1 MVKEFVGT
9 LNGCGALGALSKSAS
24 DKIKKNSS
32 AIAQVLRK
40 AKRLNGLAGLGDT
53 ASKSD
58 VVTVQESIEL
68 LNKDN
73 GLMND
78 DEIRAWVYY
87 KRTLGV
93 PMTGWEKYF
102 CKGKGNNDKLLVTTK
117 ATKIDDQNGVF
128 LKTVPKNTTLG
139 ALSPLKESDSVY
151 SFIDKTGNTCIV
163 AKDKVKVVDNPYKAD
178 QSEVDKMVKDGV
190 LFYNN
195 GNYLP
200 YAVYVFANSYDRLLE
215 LEQDKDFILKKYG
228 QRVFDAHKA
237 AIDNNK
243 PKQLS
248 FLDPIKDNR
257 PYISPLSEFAS
268 RFCVTELAE
277 TAPMEINSYE
287 ESLHVLYGRFLW
299 RSLPKETFLYSNITG
314 PDIVN
319 VCFDK
324 KKKPRGYDDKAWELY
339 VGRCYSELD
348 RVFVI
353 FIDTC
358 LTVADRQR
366 LDMQWNREFNGYPAI
381 PSNKV
386 PIALPMSRVVRGG
399 TFELRPAQREG
410 VAFIELAQSGC
421 VAFDVGVGKT
431 FTAIAE
437 VMCAMQQGR
446 CKRPLIAVPNSTYQ
460 NWITEII
467 GKGSVKGLLAG
478 CGITINNWFNLGADI
493 TAKESDIKDN
503 SITLVTKEGF
513 VRLGFTEDLEDDLAK
528 ELKED
533 LLPASDRDG
542 ASGGKAD
549 AKTLERIQNI
559 LGRGNKG
566 SRLDFDKCGFDYVV
580 IDEAHNYRNI
590 FSKVQADTS
599 KKTRSYKT
607 VTLGKPSD
615 IGLSAFIFCNYVQRK
630 FGGNVM
636 LLTATPFSNAP
647 MEVFSMLSLVAQDDL
662 HRRHLNNV
670 HRFFET
676 FVNETYDE
684 VVGAD
689 LNIKNAW
696 TVHSF
701 KNRVVLQN
709 LLYSKFDYKTGD
721 EANVKRPN
729 KINIPLLYQQGKM
742 LDKNHQILSY
752 LKMTDRQAK
761 NQQIINAVINNSGM
775 GKGASNVLSGMG
787 SSLNNALSPFLFKL
801 PSNDS
806 DLRSLLSK
814 LGVSAEE
821 IYLINSDPE
830 DAEEFINESPKIR
843 FACECIKSVKD
854 WHESRGE
861 VCSGQIIY
869 ADRGKEY
876 FELIKEYLEDT
887 CGFKQD
893 VEYQIEDEDDKNG
906 KIIKKKVDEV
916 SILDGGTN
924 PNKKNLIMKAFND
937 GVIKVIIGTST
948 IKEGVNLQKRS
959 TVLYNLY
966 PNWNPTDV
974 QQLEGRLYRQ
984 GNTFQFVRIVM
995 PLMQDSMDTFVFQ
1008 KLQEKTDRI
1017 NDIWYKADRGN
1028 VLNVD
1033 ALDPKEVKFALITDI
1048 DQLVKIQIK
1057 KDVEEIDRDLYILND
1072 EKDGLRSFTY
1082 LRDRLNSYRTSLLD
1096 DMRRGLDNM
1105 GRFVPILNPRPTAD
1119 ELKKMPAD
1127 ERKKA
1132 ESVIE
1137 RYDELMKFI
1146 HQTSFDDDKEIIAM
1160 SRRLSNLY
1168 PNYSGS
1174 YAGTFA
1180 EIVKQVAKIEA
1191 GVLEK
1196 RGFNRNSDLQPIIN
1210 AIDYDIKNKE
1220 ADKEYRKSQDY
1231 YQELYDGIVK
1241 KKKEMNIVGKS
1252 IESRIDEFE
1261 HTNYVMQYAFDPT
1274 LELPNNY
1281 LPNPN
1286 EKKLTAKPK
1295 SAPVVEPQ
1303 TDEDDD
1309 ELEML
1314 ELEAEAL
1321 ALELELGS
1329 DSISGIDDMEFY
1341 FDESED
1347 VAIVEGVSEEDHDEA
1362 LAFAKKELDARLGKN
1377 RYRLWSD
1384 WHIGDKWNFIVKRK

>member
-1 MVKEFVGT
+1 MVREFIGT

-24 DKIKKNSS
+24 DKIRKNSS

-58 VVTVQESIEL
+58 IVTVQESIEL

-117 ATKIDDQNGVF
+117 ATKIDDQNSVF
-128 LKTVPKNTTLG
+128 LKVVPKNVTLG
-139 ALSPLKESDSVY
+139 SLNTSIESDSRY
-151 SFIDKTGNTCIV
+151 TFTDKSGNTCIV
-163 AKDKVKVVDNPYKAD
+163 DKNNVKVVDNPYKAD

-190 LFYNN
+190 LFYS
-195 GNYLP
+195 GGRYLP
-200 YAVYVFANSYDRLLE
+200 YAVFVYANSYDRLIDIE
-215 LEQDKDFILKKYG
+215 RDKDFIIKKYG
-228 QRVFDAHKA
+228 QRIYDNHKSV
-237 AIDNNK
+237 IDNNK

-248 FLDPIKDNR
+248 FLDPIKENR
-257 PYISPLSEFAS
+257 PYISPLSEYAKGF
-268 RFCVTELAE
+268 EIEE
-277 TAPMEINSYE
+277 TADAAPIDIKEAT
-287 ESLHVLYGRFLW
+287 SLSEAYKSFLW
-299 RSLPKETFLYSNITG
+299 AKLPKEMFQYSNIG
-314 PDIVN
+314 GYQIVN
-319 VCFDK
+319 VCYYK
-324 KKKPRGYDDKAWELY
+324 SRKPRGYDQDAWELF
-339 VGRCYSELD
+339 VGRCYEELD
-348 RVFVI
+348 RLFAVFI
-353 FIDTC
+353 EQC
-358 LTVADRQR
+358 LTMNDKQR
-366 LDMQWNREFNGYPAI
+366 LDMHWNRLYNGFPAI

-446 CKRPLIAVPNSTYQ
+446 CKRPLVVVPNSTYQ
-460 NWITEII
+460 NWITEIV
-467 GKGSVKGLLAG
+467 GKGSVKGLLAN
-478 CGITINNWFNLGADI
+478 CGVTINNWFNLGSDI
-493 TAKESDIKDN
+493 SVDEKDIKDN
-503 SITLVTKEGF
+503 TITLITKEGIKKM
-513 VRLGFTEDLEDDLAK
+513 GFSEDLETDLAD
-528 ELKED
+528 ELANNLMPSTEMK
-533 LLPASDRDG
+533 
-542 ASGGKAD
+542 GKAA
-549 AKTLERIQNI
+549 AKFKEKVDNL
-559 LGRGNKG
+559 LGRGQKG
-566 SRLDFDKCGFDYVV
+566 SRVDFDGCGFDYLV

-590 FSKVQADTS
+590 FSKVVGETSQA
-599 KKTRSYKT
+599 KTYHT
-607 VTLGKPSD
+607 AQGEPSD
-615 IGLSAFIFCNYVQRK
+615 LGICAFVFCNYIQRK

-647 MEVFSMLSLVAQDDL
+647 MEMYSMLSLVGQDDL
-662 HRRHLNNV
+662 HRRHLDNV
-670 HRFFET
+670 HRFFEA
-676 FVNETYDE
+676 FVNETFDE

-689 LNIKNAW
+689 LNIKHAW
-696 TVHSF
+696 TVRSF
-701 KNRVVLQN
+701 KNRMILQS
-709 LLYSKFDYKTGD
+709 LLYSNFDYKTGD
-721 EANVKRPN
+721 EAGVKRPN

-742 LDKNHQILSY
+742 LDKDHQILSY
-752 LKMTDRQAK
+752 LKMTDRQAR
-761 NQQIINAVINNSGM
+761 NQEIINTIINKGTLD
-775 GKGASNVLSGMG
+775 KGASNVLSGMG
-787 SSLNNALSPFLFKL
+787 SSLNNALSPFLFYIPSDAKL
-801 PSNDS
+801 RQILFAN
-806 DLRSLLSK
+806 
-814 LGVSAEE
+814 GVTPEE
-821 IYLINSDPE
+821 IAEVNREPA
-830 DAEEFINESPKIR
+830 DAEEFIEESPKIR
-843 FACECIKSVKD
+843 FACECIKSVKE

-861 VCSGQIIY
+861 ICSGQIIY

-876 FELIKEYLEDT
+876 FNYIKSYLEDL
-887 CGFKQD
+887 CGFKQG

-906 KIIKKKVDEV
+906 KMIKKKVDEV
-916 SILDGGTN
+916 SIIDGSTSD
-924 PNKKNLIMKAFND
+924 NKKNLLMKAFND
-937 GVIKVIIGTST
+937 GVVKVIIGTST

-984 GNTFQFVRIVM
+984 GNTFQFVRVVM

-1033 ALDPKEVKFALITDI
+1033 SLDPKEVKFALITNV

-1057 KDVEEIDRDLYILND
+1057 KEVELIQRDLFILND
-1072 EKDGLRSFTY
+1072 EKDSLRNFKY
-1082 LRDRLNSYRTSLLD
+1082 QYEQLNRYRDDVLD
-1096 DMRRGLDNM
+1096 SMRHNLDNM
-1105 GRFVPILNPRPTAD
+1105 GRYVPTLSKRPTAD
-1119 ELKKMPAD
+1119 ELKKMPAEQRKEA
-1127 ERKKA
+1127 ERLL
-1132 ESVIE
+1132 E
-1137 RYDELMKFI
+1137 RYDELMAFI
-1146 HQTSFDDDKEIIAM
+1146 HKPTFDDDKEIIAM
-1160 SRRLSNLY
+1160 SRKLSNIY
-1168 PNYSGS
+1168 PNHSS
-1174 YAGTFA
+1174 YDTDEFSDLL
-1180 EIVKQVAKIEA
+1180 KNVAKIEQS
-1191 GVLEK
+1191 VLSK
-1196 RGFNRNSDLQPIIN
+1196 RGFDRNSDLQPVLD
-1210 AIDYDIKNKE
+1210 AIEKDIKTKMGEIEFAN
-1220 ADKEYRKSQDY
+1220 SQDY

-1252 IESRIDEFE
+1252 IESRINEFE
-1261 HTNYVMQYAFDPT
+1261 ETNYVMQYAFNPT

-1286 EKKLTAKPK
+1286 DKKLTAKPK
-1295 SAPVVEPQ
+1295 SAPVVKPQ
-1303 TDEDDD
+1303 TDEDD

-1329 DSISGIDDMEFY
+1329 DSVSGIDDMEFY

-1347 VAIVEGVSEEDHDEA
+1347 VAIVEGVSEEDYDEA

-1384 WHIGDKWNFIVKRK
+1384 WHIGDKWNFIIKRK